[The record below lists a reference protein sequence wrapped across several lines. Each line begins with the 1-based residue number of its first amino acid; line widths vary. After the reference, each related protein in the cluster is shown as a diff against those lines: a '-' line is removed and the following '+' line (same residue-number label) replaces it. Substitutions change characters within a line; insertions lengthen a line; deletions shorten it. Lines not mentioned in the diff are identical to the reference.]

1 LGRALR
7 RIPSWAW
14 LAAIVVVSTVFR
26 AALARDMVAPFIL
39 VDEIIWS
46 EIARGIAGAG
56 EPLIRDEP
64 DPGYSIVYPLL
75 ISPVYALFDN
85 LVDAYAGVKTLNAFV
100 MSLAAVPAFFLARR
114 VVRDGLALLAA
125 VMTVAVPSMAY
136 TGTVMTENP
145 FYPLFLVVALVLV
158 VALERPTP
166 LSVAGLYALVGL
178 AFATRV
184 QAVALVP
191 AILLAPLVLAVF
203 ERRGVRDTISRFR
216 WLYGVAAAAVLA
228 VLAIQLAAGNLL
240 GAYAPVGEQVYDLG
254 EVLRYL
260 WWHIAELSLYVLVVP
275 LAATIVLVARARSLD
290 AKLQAFLAATVALV
304 VCVVPVVAAFAAE
317 FSDRIQERNMFY
329 VAPLLCIALVAWI
342 EQGAPRPR
350 VLAGV
355 AAVLSAVL
363 VTAIPLDRFITLSA
377 VTDTLMLLPFWSL
390 QDRIGADWIELAAAA
405 LAAAL
410 AAAFL
415 FVPKRYALALPLL
428 VLALWILAI
437 RPIWWGKHGFERAS
451 IGALFQGIRTADR
464 DWVDRALPPGGDAAF
479 VWSGRTDRLTV
490 NLNEFFNR
498 GVGPAFYLTA
508 PTPGGLPEREIRID
522 SETGAV
528 TFPDG
533 SPVRDAYVIAD
544 SSFEPAGEALATDKG
559 WGVTLWRVTS
569 PLVSATHV
577 EGLYPRDTWSGPEVT
592 YTRRR
597 CAPGRL
603 SVELSSDAN
612 LFLEPQTVVARSNG
626 RVVGRVR
633 FPPEERAVL
642 SVPIEPLSGTNEC
655 RVVYTISPTAVPAEV
670 MPGGNPDP
678 RELGAH
684 FNRFVYRP
692 TE

>member
-39 VDEIIWS
+39 VDEVIWS

-114 VVRDGLALLAA
+114 VVRDGFALLAA
-125 VMTVAVPSMAY
+125 VMTVAIPSMAY

-145 FYPLFLVVALVLV
+145 FYPLFLLVALLLVL
-158 VALERPTP
+158 ALERPTP
-166 LSVAGLYALVGL
+166 LVVVGLYGLVGL
-178 AFATRV
+178 SFATRV

-191 AILLAPLVLAVF
+191 AILLAPLVLAIF
-203 ERRGVRDTISRFR
+203 ERRGVTDTISRFR
-216 WLYGVAAAAVLA
+216 WLYGIAAGAALAVLA
-228 VLAIQLAAGNLL
+228 VQLAAGNLL
-240 GAYAPVGEQVYDLG
+240 GAYAPVSEQAYDIG

-260 WWHIAELSLYVLVVP
+260 WWHVAELSLYVLVVP

-290 AKLQAFLAATVALV
+290 AKLQAFLAAAVALV

-329 VAPLLCIALVAWI
+329 VAPLLCIALLAWI
-342 EQGAPRPR
+342 ERGAPRPR
-350 VLAGV
+350 LLAAV
-355 AAVLSAVL
+355 AAVVSAVL
-363 VTAIPLDRFITLSA
+363 VTAIPLDRFITTSA
-377 VTDTLMLLPFWSL
+377 LTDTLMLLPFWSL
-390 QDRIGADWIELAAAA
+390 QDRIGADWIELAAAG
-405 LAAAL
+405 LAAGL

-415 FVPKRYALALPLL
+415 FVPKRYALVLPLL
-428 VLALWILAI
+428 VLGIWILAV

-464 DWVDRALPPGGDAAF
+464 DWVDQALPPGADAAF
-479 VWSGRTDRLTV
+479 IWSGRTDRLTV
-490 NLNEFFNR
+490 SLNEFFNR
-498 GVGPAFYLTA
+498 GVGPVYYVTA
-508 PTPGGLPEREIRID
+508 PTPGGLPEREIQID
-522 SETGAV
+522 PETGAV

-544 SSFEPAGEALATDKG
+544 SSFEPAGDALAMDKG
-559 WGVTLWRVTS
+559 WGVTLWRVSS
-569 PLVSATHV
+569 PLVSATRID
-577 EGLYPRDTWSGPEVT
+577 GLYPRDTWSGPEVT
-592 YTRRR
+592 YTRRH

-612 LFLEPQTVVARSNG
+612 LFLEPQTVVARSKG
-626 RVVGRVR
+626 RMVGRVR
-633 FPPEERAVL
+633 FAPEDRAVL
-642 SVPIEPLSGTNEC
+642 RVPIEPLPGTTEC
-655 RVVYTISPTAVPAEV
+655 RVVYTVSPTAVPEKVTA
-670 MPGGNPDP
+670 GGNPDP

-684 FNRFVYRP
+684 FNLFVYRP
-692 TE
+692 TG

>member
-498 GVGPAFYLTA
+498 GVGPVFYLTA

-626 RVVGRVR
+626 RVVGRAR

>member
-1 LGRALR
+1 MGRALR

-14 LAAIVVVSTVFR
+14 LTAIVAVSTIFR
-26 AALARDMVAPFIL
+26 AVLARDLVAPFIL
-39 VDEIIWS
+39 VDEVIWA
-46 EIARGIAGAG
+46 EIARGIADAG

-64 DPGYSIVYPLL
+64 DPGYSIAYPLL
-75 ISPVYALFDN
+75 ISPVYAVFEN
-85 LVDAYAGVKTLNAFV
+85 LVDAYAGVKTLNALV

-125 VMTVAVPSMAY
+125 VMTVAIPSMAY

-145 FYPLFLVVALVLV
+145 FYPLFLSVALMLV
-158 VALERPTP
+158 VVLERPTG
-166 LSVAGLYALVGL
+166 LLVVGLYALVGL

-191 AILLAPLVLAVF
+191 AILLAPLVLAAF
-203 ERRGVRDTISRFR
+203 ARHGVTSTISRFR
-216 WLYGVAAAAVLA
+216 WLYGIAAGAVLV
-228 VLAIQLAAGNLL
+228 VLVVQLAGGNLL
-240 GAYAPVGEQVYDLG
+240 GAYSPVGEQSYDFG

-260 WWHIAELSLYVLVVP
+260 WWHVAELSLYVLVVP

-290 AKLQAFLAATVALV
+290 ARLQGFLAATVALTV
-304 VCVVPVVAAFAAE
+304 PVVPVVAAFAAE

-329 VAPLLCIALVAWI
+329 VAPLLCIALLAWI
-342 EQGAPRPR
+342 ERGTPRPR
-350 VLAGV
+350 LLAAV
-355 AAVLSAVL
+355 AAVVSAVL
-363 VTAIPLDRFITLSA
+363 VTAIPLDRFITTSA
-377 VTDTLMLLPFWSL
+377 LTDTLMLLPLWSL
-390 QDRIGADWIELAAAA
+390 QDRIGAEWIELAAAG
-405 LAAAL
+405 LAVAL

-415 FVPKRYALALPLL
+415 FVPRRFALALPLV

-464 DWVDRALPPGGDAAF
+464 DWIDGALPPGGVAAF

-490 NLNEFFNR
+490 NLSEFFNR
-498 GVGPAFYLTA
+498 GVGPVYYVSA

-522 SETGAV
+522 PDTGAV

-533 SPVRDAYVIAD
+533 RPVRDAYVIAD
-544 SSFEPAGEALATDKG
+544 SSFEPAGQALATDEG
-559 WGVTLWRVTS
+559 WGVTLWRVSS
-569 PLVSATHV
+569 PLVSATRV
-577 EGLYPRDTWSGPEVT
+577 DGLYPRDTWSGPEVT

-597 CAPGRL
+597 CVPGRL

-612 LFLEPQTVVARSNG
+612 LFIEPQTVVARSNG
-626 RVVGRVR
+626 QVLGQVT

-642 SVPIEPLSGTNEC
+642 SVPVAPLPGTTEC
-655 RVVYTISPTAVPAEV
+655 RVVYTVSPTAVPAEV
-670 MPGGNPDP
+670 TAGGNPDP

-692 TE
+692 TG

>member
-14 LAAIVVVSTVFR
+14 LAVIVAVSTVFR
-26 AALARDMVAPFIL
+26 AVLARDMVAPFIL
-39 VDEIIWS
+39 VDEVIWS
-46 EIARGIAGAG
+46 EVARGIADAG
-56 EPLIRDEP
+56 EPLIRGEP

-75 ISPVYALFDN
+75 ISPVYAVFDN

-100 MSLAAVPAFFLARR
+100 MSLAAVPAFYLARR
-114 VVRDGLALLAA
+114 VVSDGLALLAA
-125 VMTVAVPSMAY
+125 VMTVAIPSMAY

-145 FYPLFLVVALVLV
+145 FYPLFLLVALVLV
-158 VALERPTP
+158 VLLERPTP
-166 LSVAGLYALVGL
+166 WLVVVLYALVGL

-203 ERRGVRDTISRFR
+203 ARHGVAATISRFR
-216 WLYGVAAAAVLA
+216 WLYGIAAGGAAAVL
-228 VLAIQLAAGNLL
+228 VVQLALGNLL
-240 GAYAPVGEQVYDLG
+240 GAYSPVGEQSYDVG

-260 WWHIAELSLYVLVVP
+260 WWHVAELSLYVLVVP

-290 AKLQAFLAATVALV
+290 ARLQAFLAATVALV
-304 VCVVPVVAAFAAE
+304 VCVVPIVAAFAAE

-329 VAPLLCIALVAWI
+329 VAPLLCIALLAWI

-350 VLAGV
+350 VLAAV
-355 AAVLSAVL
+355 AAVIAAVL
-363 VTAIPLDRFITLSA
+363 VSAIPLDRFITTSA
-377 VTDTLMLLPFWSL
+377 LTDTLMLLPFWSL

-415 FVPKRYALALPLL
+415 FVPRRYALALPLL
-428 VLALWILAI
+428 VLALWLLAV

-464 DWVDRALPPGGDAAF
+464 DWVDQALPPGGVSAF

-498 GVGPAFYLTA
+498 GVGPVYYVTT

-522 SETGAV
+522 PETGAV

-533 SPVRDAYVIAD
+533 SLVRDAYVIAD

-559 WGVTLWRVTS
+559 WGVTLWRVSS
-569 PLVSATHV
+569 PLASATRV
-577 EGLYPRDTWSGPEVT
+577 DGLYLRDTWSGAEVT
-592 YTRRR
+592 YIRRG

-626 RVVGRVR
+626 RVLGRVT
-633 FPPEERAVL
+633 FPPDERAVL
-642 SVPIEPLSGTNEC
+642 SVPVAPVPGTEEC
-655 RVVYTISPTAVPAEV
+655 RVVYTVSPTAVPAEV
-670 MPGGNPDP
+670 TAGGNPDP

-692 TE
+692 TG